1 MALKI
6 LRTTLLGITAGVLV
20 VGPLLYNSTADARG
34 YRGHARTNVNV
45 NRGANRNI
53 NRNVNRGANRN
64 FDRNINRN
72 VNVNRNL
79 DVNRNVNV
87 DVDRRGWGYGYHP
100 VATGVAVGA
109 TAAVTAA
116 VIGSVV
122 YSLPPSCTSVIVNGI
137 SYQQCGS
144 TWYQPQYAGSNVSY
158 TVVNPPR

>member
-1 MALKI
+1 MALET
-6 LRTTLLGITAGVLV
+6 LRTTLLGIAATALV
-20 VGPLLYNSTADARG
+20 AGQLMYTDTADARG

-45 NRGANRNI
+45 NRG
-53 NRNVNRGANRN
+53 VN
-64 FDRNINRN
+64 RNINRN
-72 VNVNRNL
+72 VNVNRN
-79 DVNRNVNV
+79 VNRNVNV
-87 DVDRRGWGYGYHP
+87 DVDRRGWGYHP

-122 YSLPPSCTSVIVNGI
+122 YSLPSSCTSVIVNGI

>member
-1 MALKI
+1 MALNI
-6 LRTTLLGITAGVLV
+6 LRTTLLGIAATALV
-20 VGPLLYNSTADARG
+20 AGQLLYTGTADARG
-34 YRGHARTNVNV
+34 YRGYARTNVGV
-45 NRGANRNI
+45 NRG
-53 NRNVNRGANRN
+53 VNRD

-100 VATGVAVGA
+100 VATGVAIGA

-158 TVVNPPR
+158 VVVNSPR

>member
-1 MALKI
+1 MARKT
-6 LRTTLLGITAGVLV
+6 LRTTLLGIAATALV
-20 VGPLLYNSTADARG
+20 VVQLMYTDTAEARGARG
-34 YRGHARTNVNV
+34 YARTNVNV
-45 NRGANRNI
+45 NRGFD
-53 NRNVNRGANRN
+53 RNVNRNVNRN
-64 FDRNINRN
+64 FDRN
-72 VNVNRNL
+72 VN
-79 DVNRNVNV
+79 VNRNVNV
-87 DVDRRGWGYGYHP
+87 DVDRRGWGYHP